1 VLSPSSRSFGSSL
14 NEGGADCMSCGLPAS
29 AVELNPAV
37 GPGELGMGFF
47 HGSQR
52 SLVLLIGMVE
62 SQSGGK
68 HAQQVVG
75 AIMRY

>member
-1 VLSPSSRSFGSSL
+1 
-14 NEGGADCMSCGLPAS
+14 MSCGLPAS

-47 HGSQR
+47 HGGQR
-52 SLVLLIGMVE
+52 SLFLLIGMVE

-68 HAQQVVG
+68 RAEQIVG
-75 AIMRY
+75 AIMR